1 MSYAQPSYG
10 YTQQSY
16 ATTPS
21 YGSMPTTGAMPR
33 AEAAGPV
40 GSCRVPRQERG
51 NEQLQMDGAD
61 ALTLWGPKTD
71 LPPTAVFL

>member
-21 YGSMPTTGAMPR
+21 YGSMPTTGIGANPLMAYVPGGGALPTTTEDVKPAVAKR
-33 AEAAGPV
+33 AVKKGAKG
-40 GSCRVPRQERG
+40 GSCCC
-51 NEQLQMDGAD
+51 
-61 ALTLWGPKTD
+61 
-71 LPPTAVFL
+71 